1 MTVFCSSWNDSFV
14 VFSNCV
20 LVSLFQFSCS
30 VKDKLCGKSVIQ
42 EYIVYCLGRELSFP
56 RKRESRGVATMREFY
71 VYILTNKRNGTL
83 YIGVTNNLQ
92 RRVYEHKNNL
102 KKGFTKK
109 HQLHHLVYFESTE
122 DIRSALQREK
132 QLKKWERGWKIEL
145 IEKNNPQWKD
155 LYETLH

>member
-1 MTVFCSSWNDSFV
+1 MTISVTADRYMSTLGSRFRGNDSFV
-14 VFSNCV
+14 VFSNWV
-20 LVSLFQFSCS
+20 LVSWFQFSCS
-30 VKDKLCGKSVIQ
+30 VKDKLCGKTVIQ

-102 KKGFTKK
+102 KKGFKK
-109 HQLHHLVYFESTE
+109 KSVSSPGLFWIHWRYKVCPAERKTTQEVGKGLENRAY
-122 DIRSALQREK
+122 R
-132 QLKKWERGWKIEL
+132 KK
-145 IEKNNPQWKD
+145 
-155 LYETLH
+155 

>member
-1 MTVFCSSWNDSFV
+1 MG
-14 VFSNCV
+14 V
-20 LVSLFQFSCS
+20 L
-30 VKDKLCGKSVIQ
+30 
-42 EYIVYCLGRELSFP
+42 
-56 RKRESRGVATMREFY
+56 TMREFY

-92 RRVYEHKNNL
+92 RLVYEHKNHL